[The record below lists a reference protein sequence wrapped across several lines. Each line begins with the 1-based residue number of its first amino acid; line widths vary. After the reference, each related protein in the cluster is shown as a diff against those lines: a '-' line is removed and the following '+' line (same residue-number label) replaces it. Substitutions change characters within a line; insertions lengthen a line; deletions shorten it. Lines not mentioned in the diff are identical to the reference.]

1 MVEKECK
8 CLLSAATND
17 AQIKGTHQLKEMND
31 AKTFINKNTEL
42 KSPIN
47 GLNVRL
53 DKVDGVLYNQE
64 QYSRRNYLL
73 IQDTAEENQ
82 KNTNEVVIIILKMYY
97 NI

>member
-1 MVEKECK
+1 
-8 CLLSAATND
+8 
-17 AQIKGTHQLKEMND
+17 MND
-31 AKTFINKNTEL
+31 AKTFINKSTEL

-73 IQDTAEENQ
+73 IQDNAEENQ
-82 KNTNEVVIIILKMYY
+82 KNTNEVAIIILKMYY

>member
-1 MVEKECK
+1 
-8 CLLSAATND
+8 
-17 AQIKGTHQLKEMND
+17 MND

-73 IQDTAEENQ
+73 I
-82 KNTNEVVIIILKMYY
+82 
-97 NI
+97 